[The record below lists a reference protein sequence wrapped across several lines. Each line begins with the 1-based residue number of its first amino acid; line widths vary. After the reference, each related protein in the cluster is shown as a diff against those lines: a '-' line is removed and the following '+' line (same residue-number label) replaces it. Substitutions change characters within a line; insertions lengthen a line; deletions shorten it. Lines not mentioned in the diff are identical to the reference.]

1 MNNNCLNCNKKGH
14 NYSKCTEPITSYGI
28 ISFNIKDKRINDINN
43 ILYNQ
48 YIDIYDYNY
57 KNINN
62 INLITNYYNDI
73 KLLMIRRKH
82 SLTYIE
88 FIRGRYT
95 TFDSIKKLLLL
106 MSKEENN
113 FIKNNSFDYLWEN
126 LWMVTAHNKVY
137 KKEYAISK
145 NKFINLQTNNFYNLL
160 DTAVSTFT
168 EPEWCFPKGRRNM
181 NESDLDCA
189 IREFKE
195 ETNKDAAN
203 VLTRIKFIDEIY
215 TGSNNIN
222 YKNVY
227 YFNYSDNIST
237 NYINENS
244 YEVSD
249 VKWMTITECLEKIRP
264 YDATKQSVIN
274 SVYFFL
280 VNLIINNK
288 PF

>member
-14 NYSKCTEPITSYGI
+14 NYNKCNEPITSYGI
-28 ISFNIKDKRINDINN
+28 ISFNIKDKIVRDIND

-62 INLITNYYNDI
+62 IHSIKNYYNDI

-88 FIRGRYT
+88 FIRGRYST
-95 TFDSIKKLLLL
+95 IDSIKKLLML

-113 FIKNNSFDYLWEN
+113 FIKNNTFDYLWNN
-126 LWMVTAHNKVY
+126 LWMTTAHNKLY
-137 KKEYAISK
+137 KKEYTISK
-145 NKFINLQTNNFYNLL
+145 SKFIILQFNNFYNLL
-160 DTAVSTFT
+160 DTSVSSFN
-168 EPEWCFPKGRRNM
+168 EPEWCFPKGRRNI
-181 NESDLDCA
+181 NENNIDCA

-195 ETNKDAAN
+195 ETTQDATN
-203 VLTRIKFIDEIY
+203 ILTQIKLINENYI
-215 TGSNNIN
+215 GSNNIN

-227 YFNYSDNIST
+227 YFNYSDNIFT

-249 VKWMTITECLEKIRP
+249 IKWLTIPECLEKIRP
-264 YDATKQSVIN
+264 YDTIKHDIIN

-280 VNLIINNK
+280 VNLIINNSK
-288 PF
+288 